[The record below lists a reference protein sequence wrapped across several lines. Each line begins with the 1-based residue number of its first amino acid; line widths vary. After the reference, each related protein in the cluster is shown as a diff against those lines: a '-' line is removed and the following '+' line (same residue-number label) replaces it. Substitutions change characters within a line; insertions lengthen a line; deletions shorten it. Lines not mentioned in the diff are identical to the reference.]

1 MTLPVLIGPN
11 RCELIY
17 NHEKQ
22 PLLELS
28 LRVCFPVRELLSMLS
43 QLAPP
48 AHMQASNLQRT
59 VAKGPPSG
67 AERKDQGVPSTGS
80 RLRNKSICLKAAV
93 HPIGNPRITPASKAY
108 RRIGSPTQSPQGI
121 GKGNGRIAAL
131 R

>member
-43 QLAPP
+43 HINASQLE
-48 AHMQASNLQRT
+48 
-59 VAKGPPSG
+59 K
-67 AERKDQGVPSTGS
+67 ERIQVLMPF
-80 RLRNKSICLKAAV
+80 NNV
-93 HPIGNPRITPASKAY
+93 Y
-108 RRIGSPTQSPQGI
+108 QVM
-121 GKGNGRIAAL
+121 
-131 R
+131 